1 MIYLLR
7 QKLFEEHHYEDE
19 LPILPTVLEN
29 IIINYVYQLYHVED
43 FQECINEIN
52 DIFYEYYEKDG
63 FQFSSRGI
71 ATDSPYTTECVEY
84 YQRNNE
90 NSLYIDHHYE
100 FRDNTT
106 IRLARIQYGND
117 FRVEDLGTSYD

>member
-1 MIYLLR
+1 MANEAT
-7 QKLFEEHHYEDE
+7 EEEHYEDE

-52 DIFYEYYEKDG
+52 DIFYVYYENEEG
-63 FQFSSRGI
+63 LQLSSRGI
-71 ATDSPYTTECVEY
+71 ATDSPYSTECVEY

-106 IRLARIQYGND
+106 IRLARIQYGNN

>member
-1 MIYLLR
+1 MANEAT
-7 QKLFEEHHYEDE
+7 EEEHYEDE

-90 NSLYIDHHYE
+90 TKLKIGTGYYRYGEKYE
-100 FRDNTT
+100 VHN
-106 IRLARIQYGND
+106 
-117 FRVEDLGTSYD
+117 